1 LTLCA
6 HYVNGNGF
14 GEDKIPMVQNNKVL
28 TVSYG
33 TFSCTLEGFEDSFDT
48 MKAIAEYFRDL
59 ASDDRYFG
67 AEPPQPDAEMLT
79 RIAQREIDRQ
89 VEARTSDGAVH
100 LRATAPPP
108 EGTVVSVP
116 ADPVAAEV
124 EAPEQA
130 VEDEAPEQAVEA
142 EVEAPVVE
150 AASAA
155 AVPVTEELSE
165 APAEEVSQTPAEDPA
180 SLTAEQVSAE
190 VAPVAVETAPEAET
204 PEPAEQLDD
213 GLALAAVAAAVA
225 APETTELPP
234 VEDIAVTEVAD
245 AGDDTVPAADSIAAK
260 LQRIRAV
267 VARAPRDEEFSEDEH
282 AELFIS
288 ESAVDIAAA
297 MRLDDEAEQAAEEES
312 QDQDEIAIAL
322 DRIDQRQTDTSD
334 ETSETKVE
342 VEPEIQVEAEVEPEV
357 EVVAEVEPE
366 VEITADVE
374 PEVEVTAEAEPEVDV
389 TAETEAEVEI
399 TGEDTPEVE
408 EPSAEVSDDDDSL
421 FEDLEDSS
429 SNKEADAPDEDANIL
444 AEVAKHTSPAEATS
458 EEAETK
464 PPLRARI
471 VRVKRAD
478 VDRALESGALEEIV
492 DEVSEQT
499 PETSLSDADEADLL
513 RELAAVEA
521 ELLAGDE
528 SAETPEELEETD
540 SPEAEIDAV
549 EEIAEEIAAASTR
562 PAAETLDSDVSR
574 LMAAADEKLEDPET
588 SSSRETYDHLRA
600 AMAAAQADRAAGGS
614 VGSGVRDEAY
624 REDLASVVRP
634 RRPAAAKSNSRR
646 PAPAT
651 RPAPLKLVAEQRID
665 EAPAKPSG
673 PVRPRRIAS
682 SQAEEAEFADKGR
695 VGGFADYATECGAAE
710 LHELLEAA
718 ASYMSFI
725 EGRDHFSR
733 PQLMNKVKQLD
744 SAEFNR
750 EDGLRSFGQLLREGK
765 IEKTSNGQFTVSGQ
779 IGFRPGERAAS

>member
-1 LTLCA
+1 
-6 HYVNGNGF
+6 
-14 GEDKIPMVQNNKVL
+14 MVQNNKVL

-33 TFSCTLEGFEDSFDT
+33 TFSCTLEGFDDSFDT

-100 LRATAPPP
+100 LRATEPPP
-108 EGTVVSVP
+108 EVAPQAAVINVP
-116 ADPVAAEV
+116 TTPVAVKV

-130 VEDEAPEQAVEA
+130 VEDEAPEQPVEA
-142 EVEAPVVE
+142 EVELPVVE

-155 AVPVTEELSE
+155 AVPVANELSE
-165 APAEEVSQTPAEDPA
+165 AAADEVSQPPLEGPG
-180 SLTAEQVSAE
+180 SLTVEPAAVE
-190 VAPVAVETAPEAET
+190 VAPVAEAAPVIET
-204 PEPAEQLDD
+204 PEPTEQQDD
-213 GLALAAVAAAVA
+213 GIDLAAVAAAVA
-225 APETTELPP
+225 APEVTELPP
-234 VEDIAVTEVAD
+234 VEDIAVDEEAD

-267 VARAPRDEEFSEDEH
+267 VAQAPRDEEFSEDEH

-297 MRLDDEAEQAAEEES
+297 MRLDDEAEQAAKEEES
-312 QDQDEIAIAL
+312 QDQEEIAIAL
-322 DRIDQRQTDTSD
+322 DRIDQRQADTST
-334 ETSETKVE
+334 ETTETNVE
-342 VEPEIQVEAEVEPEV
+342 TEVQVEADATVEAEDETEAELIADVEPKIEV
-357 EVVAEVEPE
+357 TIE
-366 VEITADVE
+366 VE
-374 PEVEVTAEAEPEVDV
+374 PEVEVTAE
-389 TAETEAEVEI
+389 TEVEVEVEA
-399 TGEDTPEVE
+399 TSDDAPEVE
-408 EPSAEVSDDDDSL
+408 EPIAEAADEDDSL
-421 FEDLEDSS
+421 FEDLEDGS
-429 SNKEADAPDEDANIL
+429 SNQEADASDEDANIL
-444 AEVAKHTSPAEATS
+444 AEVAKHTSPVETTG
-458 EEAETK
+458 EEDETK
-464 PPLRARI
+464 SPLRARI

-478 VDRALESGALEEIV
+478 IDRALKSGELEEIV
-492 DEVSEQT
+492 DEALEQA

-521 ELLAGDE
+521 ELLASDE
-528 SAETPEELEETD
+528 VAETPEELEETD
-540 SPEAEIDAV
+540 NLEAEIDTV
-549 EEIAEEIAAASTR
+549 EEIAETPATPTSTH
-562 PAAETLDSDVSR
+562 PVAETLDSDVSR
-574 LMAAADEKLEDPET
+574 LMAAADEKLEDPES

-634 RRPAAAKSNSRR
+634 RRPAAAKTSSRR
-646 PAPAT
+646 PTPAT

-682 SQAEEAEFADKGR
+682 SQAEEAEFSDKGR

-718 ASYMSFI
+718 ASYMSFV